1 MLDSASTPLAG
12 CQAGAFVG
20 KPVANSW
27 DPSTP
32 IHGSFSSSAYAHI
45 ADNSSIVPVHKS
57 IPVAATTARLWTV
70 NGKSRQL
77 YACSASPHVSDA
89 KASQVS
95 FLLQLPQPRS
105 RQALCTCICQMVPAS
120 AMLRHHSR
128 TVFQYALLQPAAR
141 LHESG
146 VTPLPIDSWGCIVHV
161 RNFCRRVQRMARRGC
176 ILHPD

>member
-89 KASQVS
+89 KGLAG
-95 FLLQLPQPRS
+95 LLPV
-105 RQALCTCICQMVPAS
+105 AA
-120 AMLRHHSR
+120 
-128 TVFQYALLQPAAR
+128 PAASVSSGSVY
-141 LHESG
+141 LHLSNG
-146 VTPLPIDSWGCIVHV
+146 TCVSNAAPSQPDCVSICSTA
-161 RNFCRRVQRMARRGC
+161 ARRTSS
-176 ILHPD
+176 